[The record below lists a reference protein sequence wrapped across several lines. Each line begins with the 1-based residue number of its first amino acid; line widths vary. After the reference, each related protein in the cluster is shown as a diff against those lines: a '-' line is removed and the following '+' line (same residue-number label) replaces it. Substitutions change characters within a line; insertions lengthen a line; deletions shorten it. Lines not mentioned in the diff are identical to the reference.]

1 VQKSLIL
8 AALLSLLAG
17 AARAA
22 CPANPADCGPV
33 AASQV
38 TTPILNATGTVK
50 MSAVPS
56 GTPTVCLARNASGDV
71 VTTACGSGGG
81 GGSLTVTDTA
91 TSVTATT
98 LTFPLSTFVVT
109 DGGSGNAIV
118 GMKVTDNTHAG
129 SFSSW
134 NVGGQDT
141 MTANGTATLPTLTA
155 GQSFML
161 VTASGVT
168 ATLTKPGGVT
178 LGGSIASQTTLGPV
192 SFLSCVYNSGALYN
206 CVSGSATSTGGGAV
220 TVANST
226 AVLGTSSIA
235 SGACAAAVVSAGS
248 GIATTD
254 TITWGFN
261 GDPTAVTGYAP
272 TVNGMLTI
280 IVYPSANNANFKVCN
295 NTSASIT
302 PSAAITLNW
311 RVVR

>member
-1 VQKSLIL
+1 
-8 AALLSLLAG
+8 
-17 AARAA
+17 
-22 CPANPADCGPV
+22 
-33 AASQV
+33 
-38 TTPILNATGTVK
+38 
-50 MSAVPS
+50 
-56 GTPTVCLARNASGDV
+56 
-71 VTTACGSGGG
+71 
-81 GGSLTVTDTA
+81 
-91 TSVTATT
+91 
-98 LTFPLSTFVVT
+98 VVT

-118 GMKVTDNTHAG
+118 STKITDNTHAG

-141 MTANGTATLPTLTA
+141 MTASGTATLPTLTA
-155 GQSFML
+155 GQSFVL

-178 LGGSIASQTTLGPV
+178 LGGAVASQTTLAAS
-192 SFLSCVYNSGALYN
+192 SFLSCVYNSATVYN
-206 CVSGSATSTGGGAV
+206 CASGSATAGGGGAV

-226 AVLGTSSIA
+226 AVLGTSPIS
-235 SGACAAAVVSAGS
+235 SGVCATAVASAGS

-280 IVYPSANNANFKVCN
+280 IVYPTTNNANFKVCN
-295 NTSASIT
+295 NTSASVT
-302 PSAAITLNW
+302 PGAITLNW